1 MTAHPLVTTDRETS
15 YSPAPLLVAS
25 PFLGQYL
32 LVQPGHAAGVRI
44 PEVRY
49 EELRRASDNDQKI
62 PAWLIDAAARAW
74 GTELPQ
80 TGLRN
85 VLLVRERSRYG
96 YAKASWEINLGCD
109 YDCEFCYLGEKRF
122 AGLDWDGKQQLLRV
136 MRDAGVLWLQITGGE
151 ALIDR
156 EFGAAYEYAHQ
167 LGMMVQVS
175 SNGSSLRKR
184 PIRELFA
191 RLRPYRLT
199 VSLYG
204 ATAETYDAV
213 TRNRGAFGR
222 FVEGLDA
229 AREDRLPIRLN
240 VIVSDDNAHEVGAM
254 VRLAEAYGFPHQ
266 VYTSMSPTIDGEANP
281 LATQAYDHLRP
292 RSVFTGCNAGHT
304 FFHVDPHG
312 IASICKVGRD
322 PSVNLIAEGVEALR
336 RLGAIAESLQ
346 LRAGGCSGCTKTGTC
361 RTCRPLAKLY
371 QEAGDR
377 RDLYCQHGGY
387 GS

>member
-1 MTAHPLVTTDRETS
+1 MSAHPPVTTGEGTS
-15 YSPAPLLVAS
+15 YSTVPRLVAS

-49 EELRRASDNDQKI
+49 EELRIAAANDRKA
-62 PAWLIDAAARAW
+62 PAWLVDAAARAW
-74 GTELPQ
+74 GTELPP
-80 TGLRN
+80 TGLRET
-85 VLLVRERSRYG
+85 LLVRERSPYG

-109 YDCEFCYLGEKRF
+109 YDCEFCYLGQKRF
-122 AGLDWDGKQQLLRV
+122 AGLDWNGKQQLLRV

-156 EFGAAYEYAHQ
+156 EFGVAYGYAHQ

-204 ATAETYDAV
+204 ATAGTYDAV

-240 VIVSDDNAHEVGAM
+240 VIVSDDNAHEVDAM
-254 VRLAEAYGFPHQ
+254 AGWPRSTASRTRCTRAC
-266 VYTSMSPTIDGEANP
+266 
-281 LATQAYDHLRP
+281 RP
-292 RSVFTGCNAGHT
+292 RSTAKRTRWRPRRTTTCGPG
-304 FFHVDPHG
+304 
-312 IASICKVGRD
+312 ASSPAATPAT
-322 PSVNLIAEGVEALR
+322 PSSTSTRTASR
-336 RLGAIAESLQ
+336 RSARSAAT
-346 LRAGGCSGCTKTGTC
+346 RA
-361 RTCRPLAKLY
+361 
-371 QEAGDR
+371 
-377 RDLYCQHGGY
+377 
-387 GS
+387 